1 MQWLNFNH
9 LFYFWMVAREGSI
22 LRACKRLR
30 LAQPTVSTQIK
41 VLEQSLNEKLFRRE
55 GRRLVLTEVG
65 QMVFRY
71 AEDMFELGQEFQSV
85 LKGQPTGRPIRLK
98 VGIADVLPKLITYL
112 LLEPLME
119 LAYPIRLVC
128 YESEPRR
135 LLSDLAAHSLDVV
148 MTDTPP
154 LPTFKSHA
162 HCHLLGQSGVTLL
175 AVPSL
180 ARLYKKKFPSS
191 LQGAPFLL
199 PTLNTFL
206 RRAMEDWFD
215 EKNIEPAV
223 VAEFED
229 SALLMSFGQDG
240 RGIIPVHTI
249 IEKEIRRQY
258 GFEVVGEMDSVVTSF
273 YAISVERK
281 LRNPALSAI
290 YSAAEERLFKPRKA

>member
-1 MQWLNFNH
+1 
-9 LFYFWMVAREGSI
+9 MVAREGSI

-30 LAQPTVSTQIK
+30 LAQPTVSAQLKI
-41 VLEQSLNEKLFRRE
+41 LEQSLNEKLFQRE

-65 QMVFRY
+65 KLVYRY
-71 AEDMFELGQEFQSV
+71 AEEMFELSQEFQSL

-98 VGIADVLPKLITYL
+98 VGIADVVPKLIAYL

-119 LAYPIRLVC
+119 FDYPIRLVC

-148 MTDTPP
+148 LTDTPP
-154 LPTFKSHA
+154 FPTFKSHT

-175 AVPSL
+175 AVPAM
-180 ARLYKKKFPSS
+180 ARRYRKNFPES

-199 PTLNTFL
+199 PTLNTYL
-206 RRAMEDWFD
+206 RRAIEDWFD
-215 EKNIEPAV
+215 EKNLEPSV
-223 VAEFED
+223 VGEFED

-240 RGIIPVHTI
+240 RGIVPVHTI
-249 IEKEIRRQY
+249 IEKEIRRQ
-258 GFEVVGEMDSVVTSF
+258 FHLEPVGEMDSLLTSF

-281 LRNPALSAI
+281 LRNPALSAM
-290 YSAAEERLFKPRKA
+290 YAAAEHRWFRSRKE